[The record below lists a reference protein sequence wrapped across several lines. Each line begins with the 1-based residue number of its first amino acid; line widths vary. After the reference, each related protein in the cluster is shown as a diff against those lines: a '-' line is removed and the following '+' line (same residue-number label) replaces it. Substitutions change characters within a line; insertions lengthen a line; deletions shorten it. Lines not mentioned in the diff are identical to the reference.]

1 MKVCLQ
7 PEALDDLRDI
17 AAYIG
22 RHDPRRAATH
32 ADRLKAKIAQLGS
45 MGTSF
50 RILPPYVA
58 SGLRRR
64 IVGAYQIF
72 YLVDDLL
79 RAVLVVRILHS
90 ARDTARLLR
99 AFE

>member
-7 PEALDDLRDI
+7 PEALDDLRGI

-32 ADRLKAKIAQLGS
+32 ANRLEAKIAQLGS
-45 MGTSF
+45 MGASF
-50 RILPPYVA
+50 RILPHYAA

-79 RAVLVVRILHS
+79 RAVLVVRVLHS
-90 ARDTARLLR
+90 ARDTAQLLR